1 MYKRS
6 YSTKSQNRNKGPRRN
21 EMIIA
26 SKVLLIDEKGENL
39 GEVST
44 QDALAKAKKAQ
55 LDLVEMT
62 TGNTPP
68 VCRIMDYSK
77 YRFEQ
82 KKKLK
87 DSRKKSRPKEM
98 KEYKFTAVIE
108 QNDINFRVKRAIQY
122 LDKGHNVRITMFR
135 KGRQSKEIANEKMD
149 EILTYFHGYS
159 TIEPEISREGR
170 RSFITYKANAKT
182 KNKQNS
188 KKENKENKPKGK

>member
-1 MYKRS
+1 MYTRS
-6 YSTKSQNRNKGPRRN
+6 YSTKRQNRDKGPKRN

-26 SKVLLIDEKGENL
+26 SSVLLIDEKNENL
-39 GEVST
+39 GEVKT
-44 QDALAKAKKAQ
+44 PEALAKAKAVS
-55 LDLVEMT
+55 LDLVEVSSE
-62 TGNTPP
+62 NTPP

-87 DSRKKSRPKEM
+87 DGRKRSRPKEM

-135 KGRQSKEIANEKMD
+135 KGRQSREIAQEKME
-149 EILTYFHGYS
+149 EILTYFDGYS

-188 KKENKENKPKGK
+188 TKENKEDKS

>member
-6 YSTKSQNRNKGPRRN
+6 YSTKRQNRDKGPRRN

-26 SKVLLIDEKGENL
+26 STVLLIDDKGENL
-39 GEVST
+39 GEVSI
-44 QDALAKAKKAQ
+44 QDALTKAKTAQ

-62 TGNTPP
+62 TGNTTP
-68 VCRIMDYSK
+68 VCRLMDYSK

-87 DSRKKSRPKEM
+87 DGRKRSRPKEM

-108 QNDINFRVKRAIQY
+108 QNDIDFRVKRAKQY
-122 LDKGHNVRITMFR
+122 LDKGHNVRVTMFR
-135 KGRQSKEIANEKMD
+135 KGRQSKELANEKMD
-149 EILTYFHGYS
+149 EILTYFDGYS